1 MTVTPPAQYT
11 VFQLVN
17 RQSGR
22 AMDIPN
28 ASTAAGTGAVQYTP
42 SSAANQQFRFTPVG
56 GGVYEIYTTH
66 ATTPLALGISGGG
79 SADGAKLIQW
89 QSLHDTNMQWKITDT
104 GDGHVVLTC
113 LRSGKVLGVTGGSAS
128 NGATIEQQTA
138 NGGTGQQWRRVGK

>member
-22 AMDIPN
+22 AMDIAN